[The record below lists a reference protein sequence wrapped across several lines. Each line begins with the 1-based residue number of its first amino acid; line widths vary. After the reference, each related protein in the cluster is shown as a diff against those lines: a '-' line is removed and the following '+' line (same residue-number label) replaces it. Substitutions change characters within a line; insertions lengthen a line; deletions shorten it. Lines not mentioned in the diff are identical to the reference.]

1 VFTGAYAVNPVNG
14 KLVPI
19 WISDYVLSSYG
30 TGAIMAVPAHDQ
42 RDWDFA
48 KKYGLDI
55 IQVIDGGDIES
66 SAYVDVESGTMIN
79 SEFLNGLS
87 VKESI
92 TKMIDWLSKNGLV
105 EKR

>member
-1 VFTGAYAVNPVNG
+1 MNPVNG